1 MENTIEILKEIIE
14 DVADIPQ
21 DEIDA
26 ESALI
31 DDLDLS
37 SLEIMSI
44 ISSAEKKFS
53 IKISESEML
62 SISTVEELA
71 EVITDKLP

>member
-71 EVITDKLP
+71 DVITDKLP